1 MNTGGVERLRRVMI
15 ATILFV
21 IGFFWLSGYP
31 QIILYGLSFILF
43 STGVLWFC
51 PLYTVFQIN
60 RYKKDSKIPRICW
73 IIFTI
78 VFLLVTIVWS
88 YASIFF
94 TKKFFLEDYNKM
106 NNYYKQTLF
115 NTGKEKR
122 VESISNYD
130 WLIAEYNIFLKKYTE
145 YHPYLLS
152 SDMNLNADLIKVSH
166 LINSLKDKV
175 YTGDL
180 KQVHT
185 DFEQVRP
192 IFQDILKRNWFSMLA
207 VSLVDFHDVMEKVI
221 ASADAK
227 DATGVMTTYIEAND
241 KLSAI
246 EVEANDDE
254 IKAIRKSLEEVKS
267 LAQENKME
275 GISEKAAELKSN
287 FVKVY
292 LKRG

>member
-1 MNTGGVERLRRVMI
+1 
-15 ATILFV
+15 
-21 IGFFWLSGYP
+21 
-31 QIILYGLSFILF
+31 
-43 STGVLWFC
+43 
-51 PLYTVFQIN
+51 
-60 RYKKDSKIPRICW
+60 
-73 IIFTI
+73 
-78 VFLLVTIVWS
+78 
-88 YASIFF
+88 
-94 TKKFFLEDYNKM
+94 
-106 NNYYKQTLF
+106 
-115 NTGKEKR
+115 
-122 VESISNYD
+122 
-130 WLIAEYNIFLKKYTE
+130 
-145 YHPYLLS
+145 
-152 SDMNLNADLIKVSH
+152 
-166 LINSLKDKV
+166 
-175 YTGDL
+175 
-180 KQVHT
+180 
-185 DFEQVRP
+185 
-192 IFQDILKRNWFSMLA
+192 MLA